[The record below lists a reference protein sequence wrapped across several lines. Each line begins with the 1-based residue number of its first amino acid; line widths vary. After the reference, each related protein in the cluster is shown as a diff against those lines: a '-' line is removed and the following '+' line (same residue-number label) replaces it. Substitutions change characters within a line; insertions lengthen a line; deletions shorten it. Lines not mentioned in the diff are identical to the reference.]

1 MRARSDTCSVVYSLL
16 RRPEVSRL
24 VRMASLIDV
33 KKRIRALLISS
44 KSGCSLKQLYQD
56 YKAVIGEELP
66 YSELGYR
73 SLMGLIRDIPDVV
86 RVKLN
91 GSDQVATLYGVA
103 DEKTQHLARMVARQR
118 QSRSAGNVCSKP
130 PNRKPPPKR
139 IPNTFGVQLKQ
150 LFLSY
155 PNGVSLERFN
165 DAFARRFGY
174 YLKYTPWGYS
184 TLEQL
189 LEDVEDVELVRD
201 PVRGSAVVKP
211 RRNPKGQLDKKG
223 AKKALTCSCQ

>member
-1 MRARSDTCSVVYSLL
+1 MATLI
-16 RRPEVSRL
+16 EV
-24 VRMASLIDV
+24 
-33 KKRIRALLISS
+33 KQRIRALLISS
-44 KSGCSLKQLYQD
+44 KNGCSLKQLYQD

-66 YSELGYR
+66 YRELGYR
-73 SLMGLIRDIPDVV
+73 SLMSLVRDIPDVV
-86 RVKLN
+86 RVKLS
-91 GSDQVATLYGVA
+91 GPDHVATLYAVA
-103 DEKTQHLARMVARQR
+103 DGKTQHIARMVARQR
-118 QSRSAGNVCSKP
+118 QSRSAGNICPKP
-130 PNRKPPPKR
+130 PNRKPLAKR

-189 LEDVEDVELVRD
+189 LEDAVEVELVRD

-211 RRNPKGQLDKKG
+211 KRNSKVQLDKKG
-223 AKKALTCSCQ
+223 DEKSHSNLQLSITLSPLSLPLQPHRNKRALIP

>member
-1 MRARSDTCSVVYSLL
+1 
-16 RRPEVSRL
+16 
-24 VRMASLIDV
+24 MASLIDV

-56 YKAVIGEELP
+56 YKTVIGEELP
-66 YSELGYR
+66 YGELGYR
-73 SLMGLIRDIPDVV
+73 SLMALIRDIPDVV
-86 RVKLN
+86 RVRLN
-91 GSDQVATLYGVA
+91 GIDQVATLYGVA
-103 DEKTQHLARMVARQR
+103 DEKTQHLARMVARQKL
-118 QSRSAGNVCSKP
+118 SRSAGNISAKP
-130 PNRKPPPKR
+130 PSRKPPPKR
-139 IPNTFGVQLKQ
+139 IPNAFSVQLKQ

-189 LEDVEDVELVRD
+189 LEDVEEVELVRD
-201 PVRGSAVVKP
+201 PVRGSSVVKP
-211 RRNPKGQLDKKG
+211 KRNHKGQVDQKGVKKG
-223 AKKALTCSCQ
+223 SNLQLSNSLLSLHSTTGTREPECFGD

>member
-1 MRARSDTCSVVYSLL
+1 
-16 RRPEVSRL
+16 
-24 VRMASLIDV
+24 MASLIDV

-56 YKAVIGEELP
+56 YKTVIGEELP
-66 YSELGYR
+66 YGELGYR
-73 SLMGLIRDIPDVV
+73 SLMALIRDIPDVV
-86 RVKLN
+86 RVRLN
-91 GSDQVATLYGVA
+91 GIDQVATLYGVA
-103 DEKTQHLARMVARQR
+103 DEKTQHLARMVARQKL
-118 QSRSAGNVCSKP
+118 SRSAGNISAKP
-130 PNRKPPPKR
+130 PSRKPPPKR
-139 IPNTFGVQLKQ
+139 IPNAFSVQLKQ

-189 LEDVEDVELVRD
+189 LEDVEEVELVRD

-211 RRNPKGQLDKKG
+211 KRNPKGQVDQKGVKKG
-223 AKKALTCSCQ
+223 SNLQLSNSPPSPQHHRNKRA